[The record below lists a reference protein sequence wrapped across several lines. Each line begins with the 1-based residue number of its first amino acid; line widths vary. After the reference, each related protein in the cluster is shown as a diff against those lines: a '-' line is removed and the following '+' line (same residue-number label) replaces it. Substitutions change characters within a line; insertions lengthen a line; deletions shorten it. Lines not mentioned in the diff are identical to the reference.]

1 MGTNLKKE
9 VRELS
14 KFFFSFF
21 YPIFLNCFPFRS
33 DVKENAWDRFIAS
46 IRARLNVA
54 QIVEE
59 VTKDAQI
66 TFDFVLLVM
75 IAA

>member
-1 MGTNLKKE
+1 MDQNLKRE
-9 VRELS
+9 VKELS
-14 KFFFSFF
+14 EFLDLFLIFQILINFFFS
-21 YPIFLNCFPFRS
+21 P

-66 TFDFVLLVM
+66 TFDFVLLVI

>member
-1 MGTNLKKE
+1 MSSLG
-9 VRELS
+9 
-14 KFFFSFF
+14 FSSNFF
-21 YPIFLNCFPFRS
+21 YYYFPFRS